1 MQANSKTAIG
11 TTRRMSARRL
21 RVERRGEDVGAAAS
35 SASRRITRADSAS
48 PATFARVSPVYSP
61 PTRAKLRKPLARA
74 LALGHPW
81 VFRDALDEIDAAP
94 GAVVTVLDERGR
106 FVARGIAD
114 DGPIGVRIFVT
125 RDEPVDERLFAARVR
140 DAATLRSRV
149 VPPDTDAYRL
159 VHGEGDRLPGFVCDV
174 YGSYATVQLDG
185 GGAEAWREVFL
196 DALAPALEERG
207 VGTVLVRTGKRG
219 ARTVEVARGPAPP
232 PLVSVRERGMVLVVD
247 LVSGQ
252 KTGLFLDHR
261 ESRAEVRGL
270 ARGLRVLNLYGY
282 TGGFS
287 VAAGLGGAS
296 AVTTVDIAPRAIEL
310 AEQTWQ
316 SNSLSVPH
324 RGVVSDV
331 PAFLADAV
339 ARGERW
345 DLIVC
350 DPPSFAPSER
360 ALATALDSYRS
371 LHRACLK
378 VLAPGGLYVAAS
390 CSSHVD
396 RDDIDATLRDQ
407 GLRPGAVLQVLMRS
421 GGAADH
427 PRLAAFPE
435 GDYLKVVVARVV
447 G

>member
-1 MQANSKTAIG
+1 MRRDRCAPIHRRAANVARVTSSN
-11 TTRRMSARRL
+11 SAR
-21 RVERRGEDVGAAAS
+21 
-35 SASRRITRADSAS
+35 
-48 PATFARVSPVYSP
+48 AT
-61 PTRAKLRKPLARA
+61 LRKPLARA
-74 LALGHPW
+74 LTLGHPW
-81 VFRDALDEIDAAP
+81 VYRDALEPFEAET
-94 GAVVTVLDERGR
+94 GALLTVVEPNGR

-114 DGPIGVRIFVT
+114 DGPIGVRAFVT
-125 RDEPVDERLFAARVR
+125 RDEPVDAKLFAARVR
-140 DAATLRSRV
+140 DAAALRARV
-149 VPPDTDAYRL
+149 VPADTDAYRL
-159 VHGEGDRLPGFVCDV
+159 VHGEGDRLPGFVCDL
-174 YGSYATVQLDG
+174 YGAYASVQLDG
-185 GGAEAWREVFL
+185 GGAEVWRETFL
-196 DALAPALEERG
+196 DALAPVLADRG
-207 VGTVLVRTGKRG
+207 VHTVLVRTGKRG
-219 ARTVEVARGPAPP
+219 TRTVEVTRGPPP
-232 PLVSVRERGMVLVVD
+232 PTLLTVRERGTALIVD

-261 ESRAEVRGL
+261 ESRAEVRAL
-270 ARGLRVLNLYGY
+270 SRGLRVLNLYGY

-310 AEQTWQ
+310 AALTW
-316 SNSLSVPH
+316 SENGLTTPH
-324 RGVVSDV
+324 QGVVSDV
-331 PAFLADAV
+331 PTFLGEAS

-360 ALATALDSYRS
+360 ALPAALESYRT

-396 RDDIDATLRDQ
+396 RDDFDATLRDV
-407 GLRPGAVLQVLMRS
+407 GLRPGAALQVLHRA

-427 PRLAAFPE
+427 PRLIGFPE
-435 GDYLKVVVARVV
+435 GDYLKVVIARVL

>member
-1 MQANSKTAIG
+1 MTQ
-11 TTRRMSARRL
+11 
-21 RVERRGEDVGAAAS
+21 S
-35 SASRRITRADSAS
+35 STPSIRA
-48 PATFARVSPVYSP
+48 T
-61 PTRAKLRKPLARA
+61 LRKPLART

-81 VFRDALDEIDAAP
+81 VFRDALDPFDAQP
-94 GAVVTVLDERGR
+94 GDVVTVLDARGR
-106 FVARGIAD
+106 FVGRGLAD
-114 DGPIGVRIFVT
+114 DGPIGVRVFVT
-125 RDEPVDERLFAARVR
+125 RDEAVDARLFAMRVGE
-140 DAATLRSRV
+140 AASLRARV
-149 VPPDTDAYRL
+149 VPPETDAYRL

-174 YGSYATVQLDG
+174 YGTYASVQLDG
-185 GGAEAWREVFL
+185 GGAEVWREVFL
-196 DALAPALEERG
+196 EALASVFAERG
-207 VGTVLVRTGKRG
+207 VETVLVRTGKRG
-219 ARTVEVARGPAPP
+219 ARTVEVVRGPAPP
-232 PLVSVRERGMVLVVD
+232 PLVTVHERGMALVVD

-261 ESRAEVRGL
+261 ESRAEVRAL

-287 VAAGLGGAS
+287 VAAGLGGAA

-316 SNSLSVPH
+316 QNGLTAPH
-324 RGVVSDV
+324 RCVVSDV

-345 DLIVC
+345 DLVIC
-350 DPPSFAPSER
+350 NPPSFAPSER
-360 ALATALDSYRS
+360 ALPAALESYRA

-378 VLAPGGLYVAAS
+378 VLAPAGLYVAAS

-396 RDDIDATLRDQ
+396 REDFDATLRDA
-407 GLRPGAVLQVLMRS
+407 GLRPGAALQVLARS

-447 G
+447 A

>member
-1 MQANSKTAIG
+1 VTQVPSTH
-11 TTRRMSARRL
+11 
-21 RVERRGEDVGAAAS
+21 V
-35 SASRRITRADSAS
+35 RA
-48 PATFARVSPVYSP
+48 T
-61 PTRAKLRKPLARA
+61 LRKPLERT

-81 VFRDALDEIDAAP
+81 VFRDALDLGDARP
-94 GAVVTVLDERGR
+94 GELVTVLDARGR
-106 FVARGIAD
+106 FVGRGIAD
-114 DGPIGVRIFVT
+114 DGPIGVRVFVT
-125 RDEPVDERLFAARVR
+125 RDEPVDARLFAQRVR
-140 DAATLRSRV
+140 EAAALRARI
-149 VPPDTDAYRL
+149 VPPETDAYRL
-159 VHGEGDRLPGFVCDV
+159 VHGEGDRLPGFVCDL
-174 YGSYATVQLDG
+174 YGAHASVQLDG
-185 GGAEAWREVFL
+185 GGADAWREVFL
-196 DALAPALEERG
+196 DALAPVLTERG
-207 VGTVLVRTGKRG
+207 VETVLVRTGKRG

-261 ESRAEVRGL
+261 ESRAEVRSF

-296 AVTTVDIAPRAIEL
+296 AVTTVDVAPRAIEL
-310 AEQTWQ
+310 AELTWQ
-316 SNSLSVPH
+316 RNALSAPH

-331 PAFLADAV
+331 PVFLADAA

-345 DLIVC
+345 DLVVC

-360 ALATALDSYRS
+360 ALPAALESYRS

-396 RDDIDATLRDQ
+396 RADFDATLRDA
-407 GLRPGAVLQVLMRS
+407 GLRPGAALQVLSRG

-435 GDYLKVVVARVV
+435 GDYLKVVVARVL

>member
-1 MQANSKTAIG
+1 MTLFAPAQ
-11 TTRRMSARRL
+11 
-21 RVERRGEDVGAAAS
+21 V
-35 SASRRITRADSAS
+35 RA
-48 PATFARVSPVYSP
+48 T
-61 PTRAKLRKPLARA
+61 LRKSLARA
-74 LALGHPW
+74 LAVGHPW
-81 VFRDALDEIDAAP
+81 LFRDALDPFEAAP
-94 GAVVTVLDERGR
+94 GDLVTVVEPRGR

-114 DGPIGVRIFVT
+114 GGAIGVRVFAT
-125 RDEPVDERLFAARVR
+125 RDEPVDARLFARR
-140 DAATLRSRV
+140 LQDAAALRTRV

-174 YGSYATVQLDG
+174 YGSCATVQLDG
-185 GGAEAWREVFL
+185 AGAEAWCEVFL
-196 DALAPALEERG
+196 DALAPVLAERG
-207 VGTVLVRTGKRG
+207 VATVLLRTGKRSE
-219 ARTVEVARGPAPP
+219 RTVELVRGPAPP
-232 PLVSVRERGMVLVVD
+232 ALLAVRERGMTLLVD
-247 LVSGQ
+247 LLSGQ

-261 ESRAEVRGL
+261 ESRAEVRAL

-310 AEQTWQ
+310 AEQTWRA
-316 SNSLSVPH
+316 NDLPAPH
-324 RGVVSDV
+324 QGVASDV
-331 PAFLADAV
+331 PVFLAEAA
-339 ARGERW
+339 ARGDRW
-345 DLIVC
+345 DLIIC

-360 ALATALDSYRS
+360 ALPAALESYRS

-378 VLAPGGLYVAAS
+378 ILAPGGIYVAAS

-396 RDDIDATLRDQ
+396 RDDFDATLRDV
-407 GLRPGAVLQVLMRS
+407 GVRPGAALQVLMRS

-435 GDYLKVVVARVV
+435 GDYLKVIVARVV